1 MQNCIINAN
10 PSLVIL
16 LANAKS
22 DYTAKVEHRTIIHV
36 CTRCIIEIV
45 MLVLG
50 NEVGGVR
57 VSSLED
63 LGELFIHPLHKH
75 KDVPMD
81 LVRLVRR
88 LRE

>member
-1 MQNCIINAN
+1 
-10 PSLVIL
+10 
-16 LANAKS
+16 
-22 DYTAKVEHRTIIHV
+22 
-36 CTRCIIEIV
+36 